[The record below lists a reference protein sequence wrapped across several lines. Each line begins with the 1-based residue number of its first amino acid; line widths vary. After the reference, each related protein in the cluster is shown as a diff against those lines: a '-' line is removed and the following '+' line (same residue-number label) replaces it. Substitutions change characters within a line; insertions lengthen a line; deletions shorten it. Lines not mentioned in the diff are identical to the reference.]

1 MREFYALT
9 LRSVVAVVSLA
20 AATARA
26 DFITIVTIVDASN
39 TWSAFHSAL
48 TSHAIAAGQLWG
60 AHFAGTTSLELEI
73 LFDNSFP
80 RATGRSE
87 FAPFLTT
94 RNGFFIAEQSVGTE
108 IRTGVD
114 PNGTAR
120 DLVFTMNTDYMQ
132 NELWFDSDPFSRTA
146 PIPASKTDAMSVFL
160 HEFGHAIAFN
170 GWQNHTD
177 GTYPD
182 NFRSTYDELK
192 TFDGTNFYFN
202 GPNATALYGG
212 PVPITFGNVNHIGN
226 DAPRP
231 GEDLIPD
238 LMNGVVFEWQ
248 TRYEISPLDLAI
260 IQDTG
265 LNIESIPE
273 PSSLALLTVTGI
285 LYASGR
291 RVRSRSTAHAPRAKA
306 ETAAFRTW

>member
-1 MREFYALT
+1 MRGFYTLT
-9 LRSVVAVVSLA
+9 LRTIVAVVSLA
-20 AATARA
+20 AVTARA
-26 DFITIVTIVDASN
+26 DFITNVTIVDPSN

-48 TSHAIAAGQLWG
+48 TSHAIAAGELWG
-60 AHFAGTTSLELEI
+60 TYFPGTTSLELEI
-73 LFDNSFP
+73 LFDNGFP

-108 IRTGVD
+108 IRTGLD
-114 PNGTAR
+114 PNGATR
-120 DLVFTMNTDYMQ
+120 DLVFTFNTDYMQ
-132 NELWFDSDPFSRTA
+132 NELWFDTDPFSRTA
-146 PIPASKTDAMSVFL
+146 PIPAFKTDAMSVFL

-170 GWQNHTD
+170 GWQNQTD

-182 NFRSTYDELK
+182 NFRSTFDELK
-192 TFDGTNFYFN
+192 TFDGTDFWFN

-226 DAPRP
+226 DVPRP
-231 GEDLIPD
+231 GTDLIPD

-248 TRYEISPLDLAI
+248 TRYDISPIDLAI

-265 LNIESIPE
+265 LNTASTPE
-273 PSSLALLTVTGI
+273 PSTIALLSVAGV
-285 LYASGR
+285 LYSSGR
-291 RVRSRSTAHAPRAKA
+291 RLRSWRRSVLRL
-306 ETAAFRTW
+306 